1 MSGFQGLTLPLQ
13 ERHGEL
19 VEDVG
24 MLLVGHVAAVLDDK
38 QLSCKP
44 ESRPSPTPRG
54 TTRSSRPHTSRVG
67 TLTSAR
73 RGVLSG
79 NWQGPA
85 SRLATNASTVIQPR
99 GDAIAARAE
108 EDVGELVLAA

>member
-1 MSGFQGLTLPLQ
+1 M
-13 ERHGEL
+13 
-19 VEDVG
+19 
-24 MLLVGHVAAVLDDK
+24 
-38 QLSCKP
+38 
-44 ESRPSPTPRG
+44 
-54 TTRSSRPHTSRVG
+54 
-67 TLTSAR
+67 
-73 RGVLSG
+73 SG